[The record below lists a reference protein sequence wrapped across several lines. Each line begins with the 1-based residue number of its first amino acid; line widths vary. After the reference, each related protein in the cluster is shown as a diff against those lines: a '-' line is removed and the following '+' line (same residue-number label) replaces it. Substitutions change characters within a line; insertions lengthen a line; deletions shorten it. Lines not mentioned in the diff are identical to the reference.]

1 MTVIADSSS
10 LIALATVD
18 AMWVLPNLFP
28 RVTIPDAVYDEV
40 VKKGEGLPG
49 SEEVASAKWIERVT
63 VRSPDRVQ
71 SYRSQRLGVGESE
84 VLALAE
90 ELKADIVLV
99 DDERVWEI
107 ARSIGISYLR
117 SIEVILEAS
126 RREVLDKETAR
137 AKLVLLHEK
146 RWISEDV
153 IQQALLQLEEQH

>member
-1 MTVIADSSS
+1 MIVIADSSF

-18 AMWVLPNLFP
+18 AMWLLPKLFP
-28 RVTIPDAVYDEV
+28 QVTIPDAVYDEV

-49 SEEVASAKWIERVT
+49 SEEVANAKWIKRVT

-71 SYRSQRLGVGESE
+71 AYRTQRLGAGESQ

-99 DDERVWEI
+99 DDERAWEV

-126 RREVLDKETAR
+126 RRQVLDAKTAR
-137 AKLVLLHEK
+137 VKLVLLHEK

-153 IQQALLQLEEQH
+153 IRQALLQLEKQH